1 MISIGLS
8 FITPE
13 VLISLN
19 GSSSGGVLAYSSASF
34 FGINTG
40 IYGNNFW
47 SWSEF
52 SSTSAN
58 YLRPSVAAAVSTGV
72 DVIHASLAC
81 AILAFLVSLV
91 YLIFAFINPPRRLK
105 GKELLFP
112 EIGLILLV
120 MTLGLYYAGLSYA
133 YNVFISSSSPPSN
146 RYTSSFYP
154 LYGTDFLI
162 LALALNIVY
171 VLLSLTSWKKTAI

>member
-1 MISIGLS
+1 MKPQGEPCDRKGQAR
-8 FITPE
+8 FE
-13 VLISLN
+13 AE
-19 GSSSGGVLAYSSASF
+19 GSGVIQTFTLQ
-34 FGINTG
+34 
-40 IYGNNFW
+40 
-47 SWSEF
+47 F
-52 SSTSAN
+52 SNPSAN

-72 DVIHASLAC
+72 DVIYTSLAC

-120 MTLGLYYAGLSYA
+120 MTLGLYYAGVSYA
-133 YNVFISSSSPPSN
+133 YNAFISSSSSPSN
-146 RYTSSFYP
+146 RYTSSFSP
-154 LYGTDFLI
+154 LYGTDLLI